1 MARHSEMIL
10 GCLREYDSFLGS
22 LKYIADLGCGTGED
36 ITWWATLESRDTPP
50 EPYNYVCWAV
60 DRDGSKLAQI
70 PDLPRLHKLPADF
83 TVKCLPGEADLIFA
97 HDVLQY
103 SHNPLDTLRIWN
115 EQMNVNGMLVLSV
128 PMHTGVE
135 YNRFYS
141 RSHSGCYYNFTP
153 ASLIYMLAVNGF
165 DTRDAY
171 LLKKFNDPWINMA
184 VYKSDVAPMNPATT
198 SWYDLIDTGLLH
210 PSVINSL
217 NKYGHVRQE
226 ELLYPWL
233 DKENYYVDWVPQLTE
248 IPKDAE
254 QRTEGV
260 VNTVIESQT
269 TSIEQ
274 APSIVKEIEPLKPV
288 GVLRAS
294 KGRYVK

>member
-1 MARHSEMIL
+1 M
-10 GCLREYDSFLGS
+10 
-22 LKYIADLGCGTGED
+22 GCGTGED
-36 ITWWATLESRDTPP
+36 ITWWATLMSRDDPP
-50 EPYNYVCWAV
+50 EPYNYVCWAI
-60 DRDGSKLAQI
+60 DRDLAKLKQI
-70 PDLPRLHKLPADF
+70 PDLPGLHKLQADF
-83 TVKCLPGEADLIFA
+83 TVRCLPGPADLMFA
-97 HDVLQY
+97 HDSLQY
-103 SHNPLDTLRIWN
+103 CHNPLDTLRLWN
-115 EQMNVNGMLVLSV
+115 EQMNVNGMLIVSV

-141 RSHSGCYYNFTP
+141 RSYSGCYYNFTP

-184 VYKSDVAPMNPATT
+184 VYKSNIAPMDPANTT
-198 SWYDLIDTGLLH
+198 WFDLADKGLLH

-217 NKYGHVRQE
+217 NKFGHVRQE

-233 DKENYYVDWVPQLTE
+233 DKENYYVDWIPQATEVPAEAVHTE
-248 IPKDAE
+248 QGVRDTVVESTETTVKQAE
-254 QRTEGV
+254 
-260 VNTVIESQT
+260 TV
-269 TSIEQ
+269 
-274 APSIVKEIEPLKPV
+274 VKEPQKLAPT